1 MKKNKKGFTLV
12 ELLAVIVVLA
22 IIMIIAI
29 PQVMES
35 MNAAKKNSFK
45 IYAQKVLN
53 TASAKYQT
61 ELLTG
66 TPSTCY
72 KVSTLM
78 GNGKGKYVGYV
89 NQSNGTLTL
98 YLDDTA
104 GYYVKGATYTSIESD
119 YNATTNTGGIQQGK
133 LTGNDAITEP
143 TSNCS

>member
-53 TASAKYQT
+53 TAISKYQT
-61 ELLTG
+61 ATLTG
-66 TPSTCY
+66 EAKKTCY
-72 KVSTLM
+72 TVDELM
-78 GNGKGKYVGYV
+78 GNGKGNYVGSVKVDGV
-89 NQSNGTLTL
+89 NPSSPDFKVYLSDGSYLVSGLNYNELEGT
-98 YLDDTA
+98 
-104 GYYVKGATYTSIESD
+104 
-119 YNATTNTGGIQQGK
+119 N
-133 LTGNDAITEP
+133 AITSSS
-143 TSNCS
+143 TAASTTCGVSA